1 MNLAFRA
8 LQPRSMCRIFAVR
21 AASPVSVRHAF
32 DGLRKL
38 AIEHKDGWGVATF
51 PQTGKWIET
60 GTLSAQ
66 SCSRFDKLGDLSTQ
80 AMLVH
85 IRLASVGTVHERNT
99 HPFSAGPWVFM
110 HNGTLKNFDR
120 ARARLEAEVA
130 PAFRAELR
138 GETDSERCFALFR
151 TYLEDRTSTDHVV
164 QALTRV
170 FRTAERICDDE
181 HTGKRSAMNFLVSDG
196 VRVFATRRDRS
207 LFTLSRPD
215 LAAIASAELLPDQ
228 AWREVPDDTFVTIDE
243 DLRVDIRPI
252 A

>member
-1 MNLAFRA
+1 
-8 LQPRSMCRIFAVR
+8 MCRIFAVR
-21 AASPVSVRHAF
+21 ASAPISVRPAF

-38 AIEHKDGWGVATF
+38 AAEHKDGWGVAAF
-51 PQTGKWIET
+51 PASGPWIET
-60 GTLSAQ
+60 GTLSAEN
-66 SCSRFDKLGDLSTQ
+66 CTRFDALGDLTTQ

-110 HNGTLKNFDR
+110 HNGTLKHFDR
-120 ARARLEAEVA
+120 ARARFEAEIS
-130 PAFRAELR
+130 PALRKELR

-151 TYLEDRTSTDHVV
+151 TYLEDRTGSHDVV
-164 QALTRV
+164 SALTRV
-170 FRTAERICDDE
+170 FRTAEKICDDDSP
-181 HTGKRSAMNFLVSDG
+181 GKRSAMNFLVSDG

-228 AWREVPDDTFVTIDE
+228 SWREVPDDTLVTIDE
-243 DLRVDIRPI
+243 GLELTTRPI

>member
-1 MNLAFRA
+1 
-8 LQPRSMCRIFAVR
+8 MCRIFAVR
-21 AASPVSVRHAF
+21 AASPISVRPAF
-32 DGLRKL
+32 DGLKKL
-38 AIEHKDGWGVATF
+38 AAEHKDGWGVATF

-60 GTLSAQ
+60 GTLSAE
-66 SCSRFDKLGDLSTQ
+66 SCARFNQLGDLTTQ

-120 ARARLEAEVA
+120 ARARFEAEIA
-130 PAFRAELR
+130 PAIRAELK

-151 TYLEDRTSTDHVV
+151 TYLGDRTSSEDVAT
-164 QALTRV
+164 ALSQV
-170 FRTAERICDDE
+170 FRTAERICDDDQP
-181 HTGKRSAMNFLVSDG
+181 GKRSAMNFLVSDG

-228 AWREVPDDTFVTIDE
+228 AWREVPDDMLVTIDE
-243 DLRVDIRPI
+243 GLHVQTRPI
-252 A
+252 P